1 MAHEFKKENPKEIT
15 FTNAQAL
22 HGDVII
28 ERIDSMPD
36 NFKTLAK
43 QNDDCLAYGE
53 FTGHKHKLFRM
64 QDTDI
69 PDSVSFDLRST
80 PDGIKFLHVEKP
92 VMLSHQEH
100 DAIIIPPGDYKIG
113 IQKEYDPFTNLARNV
128 AD

>member
-1 MAHEFKKENPKEIT
+1 
-15 FTNAQAL
+15 
-22 HGDVII
+22 
-28 ERIDSMPD
+28 
-36 NFKTLAK
+36 
-43 QNDDCLAYGE
+43 
-53 FTGHKHKLFRM
+53 M

-100 DAIIIPPGDYKIG
+100 DARIIPPGDYRIG
-113 IQKEYDPFTNLARNV
+113 VQREYDVFLKLARNV